1 MRIDS
6 SWRRTG
12 HHTSHTVPV
21 IENKNSYDDVRA
33 AAYVAHHEKSA
44 RTKIT
49 TRRERNVLRK
59 CLRVGAP
66 GESIGDLAC
75 GAGRFWPTIA
85 QFTDRIVALD
95 LSPALLRESLDYRTT
110 HCARICGSMF
120 ALPFRNDA
128 FDTLVCMRFMH
139 HLGHSADRVAV
150 LDELHRV
157 ARKRVIISLWSDGSI
172 AAARRLRK
180 QAQGP
185 APVVGF
191 GKRRCTP
198 LHDLERDFAA
208 TGWQIR
214 KRYAVWPLLSM
225 WQFIILEKSPT
236 PSGSRLTGE

>member
-1 MRIDS
+1 M
-6 SWRRTG
+6 
-12 HHTSHTVPV
+12 PV
-21 IENKNSYDDVRA
+21 TENKNSYDDARA
-33 AAYVAHHEKSA
+33 AAYVAHHDKSA

-49 TRRERNVLRK
+49 TRRERNVLQK
-59 CLRVGAP
+59 CLRLGAA

-85 QFTDRIVALD
+85 QFTNRIVALD
-95 LSPALLRESLDYRTT
+95 LSPALLWESRGYRGA

-120 ALPFRNDA
+120 SLPFRSGA

-139 HLGHSADRVAV
+139 HLGHSTDRVMV
-150 LDELHRV
+150 LKELHRV
-157 ARKRVIISLWSDGSI
+157 ARQRVIISLWSDGSI

-180 QAQGP
+180 QSQAP

-198 LHDLERDFAA
+198 LHELTRDFAA
-208 TGWQIR
+208 AGWRIR

-225 WQFIILEKSPT
+225 WQFIVLEK
-236 PSGSRLTGE
+236 